1 MRSESKDH
9 DMTAFVRAADLI
21 RDAFGCLVI
30 HRSPHAAGRPRGHSS
45 LMGALDVQIAVHKD
59 ANGTVVALLSTKLGE
74 SGLQI

>member
-1 MRSESKDH
+1 
-9 DMTAFVRAADLI
+9 MTAFVRAADLI

-30 HRSPHAAGRPRGHSS
+30 IIHPSPHAAGRPRGHSS